1 MAENKSKFSFLNNIH
16 LHLGAIGILTVV
28 LWYASGHSITFSDLT
43 NAIAGIPLLV
53 VAFLWLFDVGVDT
66 GKVYS
71 KIANKYTGLVSSI
84 FFMLFFGAFTGII
97 YALLITAGA
106 SASAVTIL
114 TAMVFAFIV
123 VMPRTGTSVWILYVW
138 LAATIVTGGS
148 HFVLIPA
155 AFSGVM

>member
-1 MAENKSKFSFLNNIH
+1 MSENKSKISFLSNIH
-16 LHLGAIGILTVV
+16 VHLGAIGVLTVF
-28 LWYASGHSITFSDLT
+28 LWYACEHSITFADLT
-43 NAIAGIPLLV
+43 NAIAGIPLLAV
-53 VAFLWLFDVGVDT
+53 VLLWLFDIAVDT

-84 FFMLFFGAFTGII
+84 FFLVFFAAFTGII
-97 YALLITAGA
+97 YALLIAAGA

-138 LAATIVTGGS
+138 IAASLVTGFA
-148 HFVLIPA
+148 HFVLIPTIFA
-155 AFSGVM
+155 G